1 MKLYVIRHGQTSWNV
16 EGRIQ
21 GQVDIDLN
29 ENGVELARR
38 TASGI
43 KDLPIDLIITS
54 PFARA
59 KNTALL
65 ATAGRDIPIIEDVR
79 LAEMAFGEWE
89 GQYNDNRDHVLCDDF
104 LKTLREDI
112 FSLNPPGGE
121 NVRDVIRRTGDF
133 LKELGEDPSLADS
146 NIMISSHGIASRAL
160 LYNFNENQNSRN
172 FWITSVPPNCSI
184 TTVDYTNGKGKILEF
199 DKLYAHLDT
208 TEKDAW
214 SRS

>member
-79 LAEMAFGEWE
+79 LSEMAFGEWE

-146 NIMISSHGIASRAL
+146 NIPRDRFKSTFVQFQRRSEQPQFLDHQRAPQLFHNHGGLHQWQGQDPGVR
-160 LYNFNENQNSRN
+160 
-172 FWITSVPPNCSI
+172 
-184 TTVDYTNGKGKILEF
+184 
-199 DKLYAHLDT
+199 
-208 TEKDAW
+208 
-214 SRS
+214 